1 MGQHLPPLC
10 REHSSR
16 HSRVQPLMLG
26 AAAWYGPAV
35 ALASREYSYPGVRP
49 MKVKLWVSL
58 LSEAVAAMVPSCAW
72 YSVSV

>member
-1 MGQHLPPLC
+1 MVQHLSPLC
-10 REHSSR
+10 RGHSSA

-26 AAAWYGPAV
+26 AAAWYGPAM

-58 LSEAVAAMVPSCAW
+58 LSEAVAATVPRRTW
-72 YSVSV
+72 YRVSA

>member
-1 MGQHLPPLC
+1 MVQHLPPLC
-10 REHSSR
+10 RGHSSR

-49 MKVKLWVSL
+49 TKVKLWVSL
-58 LSEAVAAMVPSCAW
+58 PSKVVAATVPIRVW
-72 YSVSV
+72 YRVSV